1 MSARPTLTGIVPD
14 WPVSAAVRAFVTVRE
29 GGVSAGP
36 FGVAGG
42 AARGLNLGDH
52 VGDDP
57 AAVRENRVRLEA
69 GLPGPVH
76 WLRQVHGI
84 AVHDADAPA
93 PDEPMLADAAITTRP
108 GTVIAVMTADCLPVL
123 LADARGRGVGVAHAG
138 WRGLAAGVL
147 EATVDAMRARL
158 STDGPLLAWLGP
170 AIGPAAFEVGDEV
183 REAFC
188 GLDAGAAQAFVPGP
202 VPGKWLA
209 DLYALARLRLA
220 LRGVTDVSGGGLCT
234 VTDAER
240 FYSHRR
246 DRTSGR
252 FASLVWLAR

>member
-1 MSARPTLTGIVPD
+1 MSDHPPLPGLLPD
-14 WPVSAAVRAFVTVRE
+14 WPVSAAVRGFVTVRE

-36 FGVAGG
+36 FGAAGG

-57 AAVRENRVRLEA
+57 VAVRANRARLEA
-69 GLPGPVH
+69 GLPGPVR

-84 AVHDADAPA
+84 AVHDADASA
-93 PDEPMLADAAITTRP
+93 PDAPAVADAAITTRP

-123 LADARGRGVGVAHAG
+123 MADARGRGVGIAHAG

-158 STDGPLLAWLGP
+158 GGDTPLQAWLGP

-188 GLDAGAAQAFVPGP
+188 ALDASAAKAFVPGP
-202 VPGKWLA
+202 APGKWLA

-220 LRGVTDVSGGGLCT
+220 SRGVTDVSGGGLCT
-234 VTDAER
+234 VTDATR

-246 DRTSGR
+246 DRPSGR
-252 FASLVWLAR
+252 LASLVWLAR